1 MSQNNYSSK
10 SYSREYAFKFL
21 YKLSLKEFAA
31 EKNDLVT
38 DSILL
43 DQTIAEFDESYI
55 VKDEEHSDNELSTSI
70 QNYGRTLI
78 SGCLT
83 KENEIVEKLSP
94 LIKKRSFASIDTIE
108 RSILLVAAYEL
119 MFTETPKKVVINE
132 FLNIND
138 KFGQKETN
146 SFLNGILDK
155 VQ

>member
-21 YKLSLKEFAA
+21 YKLSLKEFVA

-78 SGCLT
+78 TGCLT
-83 KENEIVEKLSP
+83 KESEIVEKLAP
-94 LIKKRSFASIDTIE
+94 LIKKRSFASIDSIE

-119 MFTETPKKVVINE
+119 MFTDTPKKVVINE